1 MSRDIF
7 WKADTTTIYNNN
19 KLLQQCLLGSSI
31 WLLNHAQ
38 NVSISSH
45 SSVCLSEFFAE
56 NLGDF
61 FIFLRRFADDILET
75 SAESLE
81 QILNF
86 ITVFMGN
93 VERYL
98 TSSFTSA
105 VEVKWKEKKN
115 NQPQ

>member
-1 MSRDIF
+1 MNLDFS
-7 WKADTTTIYNNN
+7 
-19 KLLQQCLLGSSI
+19 
-31 WLLNHAQ
+31 
-38 NVSISSH
+38 
-45 SSVCLSEFFAE
+45 LSEFFAE

-93 VERYL
+93 VEKYMPFYRDC
-98 TSSFTSA
+98 SKI
-105 VEVKWKEKKN
+105 E
-115 NQPQ
+115 